1 MKQLVTGPWQ
11 WLNSRRL
18 FLALVV
24 LNLLVTVAV
33 FFGFRDAISGDHYT
47 YLAYVKGLQ
56 HGRYSLWY
64 NLPEYIPDTFR
75 NPGYPLFLYVI
86 NLVTDNV
93 YVVKVVQL
101 LLYFVALWLILK
113 VIARH
118 ESAYFIRNLFL
129 LLLLPNIQLA
139 YFSAVVFP
147 EILVGFLVTAYFYV
161 SVSYPASWSRTIYL
175 ALLAGAVF
183 QIRPVFLFFP
193 LGHMALEFL
202 LQRRTFRWSQAAT
215 LLVVFFA
222 TMLPYGVWNYQ
233 RNGVFKVTSLEG
245 GGGVMQLGYWAFRI
259 PNYQEQRYWFNTAG
273 DEVVQFVDAADV
285 PANIRAFNAEWDSID
300 AQSAP
305 MLSALD
311 QKYVPMMKTKRM
323 TEFLFPTY
331 SAAYTQ
337 KREKLLVHYTVRNI
351 LANPGY
357 YLKTRLYTF
366 VRLWVTG
373 VQRRDW
379 ANATTLVSKVKVTYP
394 AIVSGVT
401 FLIALVVVP
410 LALLRRRPLSYD
422 FYLALAIIAYFG
434 LIHLPFAIQ
443 ARYTIPV
450 RPLYL
455 FTIAM
460 SAAVLFARKETQ
472 APNRVLV
479 S

>member
-1 MKQLVTGPWQ
+1 MNYTFSGRWQ
-11 WLNSRRL
+11 WLNGRGL
-18 FLALVV
+18 FLALLV
-24 LNLLVTVAV
+24 LNVLVTCAV
-33 FFGFRDAISGDHYT
+33 FYGFRNAISGDHYT
-47 YLAYVKGLQ
+47 YLKYVEGLKQ
-56 HGRYSLWY
+56 GRYSLWY

-75 NPGYPLFLYVI
+75 NPGYPLFLYAISFFTNSLLAIKVI
-86 NLVTDNV
+86 
-93 YVVKVVQL
+93 QL
-101 LLYFVALWLILK
+101 LLYMASLGLILR

-118 ESAYFIRNLFL
+118 ETAYLMRNVFL

-147 EILVGFLVTAYFYV
+147 EILVCFLVTAYFYV
-161 SVSYPASWSRTIYL
+161 SVSYPQSWTRSLYL

-183 QIRPVFLFFP
+183 QVRPVFLFFP
-193 LGHMALEFL
+193 ALQLALEFL
-202 LQRRTFRWSQAAT
+202 LNRRSFRWAPALAT
-215 LLVVFFA
+215 LVVFGA
-222 TMLPYGVWNYQ
+222 TMIPYGAWNYQ

-245 GGGVMQLGYWAFRI
+245 GGGVMQLGFWAFRI

-273 DEVVQFVDAADV
+273 DELVQFVDAEQV
-285 PANIRAFNAEWDSID
+285 PANIKAFNAEWDSID

-305 MLSALD
+305 LLSPLD
-311 QKYVPMMKTKRM
+311 RKYVPMMKSKRM

-337 KREKLLVHYTVRNI
+337 KREKLLVHYTVQNI

-357 YLKTRLYTF
+357 YLKTRVYTF

-379 ANATTLVSKVKVTYP
+379 AAATTLVQKVKVTYP
-394 AIVSGVT
+394 AIVSGIT
-401 FLIALVVVP
+401 FLIALIVVP
-410 LALLRRRPLSYD
+410 LALLRSRPLSYD
-422 FYLALAIIAYFG
+422 FYLALAVVAYFG

-455 FTIAM
+455 FTIGLALAM
-460 SAAVLFARKETQ
+460 LLADKRRQSDPL
-472 APNRVLV
+472 P
-479 S
+479 